1 MTREYRTSWA
11 QCEGRL
17 PVTACMSIP
26 SQRDARESS
35 PLFIRLR
42 SLDVTSGW
50 VSFVTPPVR
59 APFLFSFSSLQHL
72 ASLPMSYRNNARS
85 VVFVRRRFERVS
97 RGLVKA
103 PSFQPRPWP
112 SIPSFSTTRKA
123 LMVFLVPVVNLEL
136 PLSIRH
142 FSRFRSFLFFL
153 GSHLRSFYS

>member
-11 QCEGRL
+11 QCGGRP
-17 PVTACMSIP
+17 PVTACVSIP

-103 PSFQPRPWP
+103 PFQPRPWP
-112 SIPSFSTTRKA
+112 SIPAFSTTRKA

-136 PLSIRH
+136 PLSLWDIFRDLGVLV
-142 FSRFRSFLFFL
+142 FRFVFAIIL
-153 GSHLRSFYS
+153 